1 METLKVAVVGVG
13 FWGRNHARVYST
25 MQDVELVA
33 VVDTNVQTAA
43 QVAKSYGCEYYPSV
57 VELLKHGHVD
67 AASICTPSSTHAQA
81 SIELIKG
88 GVSLLVEKPLTE
100 TLEQGVNL
108 VKEAERARITGTV
121 GFIER
126 FNPAV
131 MRIKQMITDGK
142 IGSPILFY
150 SKRVS
155 SWPERIGD
163 VGVVK
168 DLSIHDLDLVRF
180 IFEKEVESVY
190 AVVDRSRKG
199 VHEDFANILLRLQAS
214 TAFVES
220 NWLTPYKERRLVVT
234 GSQATVSAN
243 YITQEVSIASAEGVF
258 TPVVKSV
265 EPLKLEL
272 ENFVKCIRQGT
283 SPSPTLM
290 DGLKALALADAA
302 LLSSA
307 KGAPVKPAY

>member
-1 METLKVAVVGVG
+1 METLRVAVVGVG
-13 FWGRNHARVYST
+13 FWGRNHARVYSA
-25 MQDVELVA
+25 MRDVELVG
-33 VVDTNVQTAA
+33 VVDTNIQTAA
-43 QVAKSYGCEYYPSV
+43 DVAKSYGCDCYSSV
-57 VELLKHGHVD
+57 AELLKHKQVD
-67 AASICTPSSTHAQA
+67 AASVCTPSSTHAEM

-88 GVSLLVEKPLTE
+88 GVNLLVEKPLTE
-100 TLEQGVNL
+100 TLEQGVSL
-108 VKEAERARITGTV
+108 VKEAERARVTGSV

-131 MRIKQMITDGK
+131 TRIKQWITEGK
-142 IGSPILFY
+142 IGTPILFY

-199 VHEDFANILLRLQAS
+199 AYEDFANILLRLKAS

-220 NWLTPYKERRLVVT
+220 NWLTPYKERRLVIT
-234 GSQATVSAN
+234 GSKATVSAN
-243 YITQEVSIASAEGVF
+243 YITQEVSIASAEGIF
-258 TPVVKSV
+258 TPVVKPV

-272 ENFVKCIRQGT
+272 ENFVKCIRLGDFP
-283 SPSPTLM
+283 SPSLM
-290 DGLKALALADAA
+290 DGLKALALAEAA

-307 KGAPVKPAY
+307 NGAPVKPAY